1 MSELT
6 LENIIIREASLN
18 DAKILFELSNDDRV
32 RENSINTDKIEWE
45 NHVNWLKE
53 KIISSNYYIY
63 LFFYDKNFIGQVKFE
78 IEDKEAIISISIVNE
93 YRGKKLA
100 APMLLK
106 GIESFL
112 KIAKNVEKIVAYI
125 RPENQSS
132 IKSFNKVG
140 FNLHEQTMIKKIKFN
155 KYFLVSKNSE

>member
-1 MSELT
+1 MNELI

-45 NHVNWLKE
+45 NHVNWLKG

-63 LFFYDKNFIGQVKFE
+63 LFFYEKNFIGQVKFE
-78 IEDKEAIISISIVNE
+78 IEDKEAIVSISIVFE

-100 APMLLK
+100 VPMLQK
-106 GIESFL
+106 GIECISNS
-112 KIAKNVEKIVAYI
+112 AKNVKKIIAYI
-125 RPENQSS
+125 KPENQSS
-132 IKSFNKVG
+132 IKSFNNAG
-140 FNLHEQTMIKKIKFN
+140 FHFHDVTIINNIKFN
-155 KYFLVSKNSE
+155 RYFFELKNE

>member
-63 LFFYDKNFIGQVKFE
+63 LFFYDKN
-78 IEDKEAIISISIVNE
+78 
-93 YRGKKLA
+93 
-100 APMLLK
+100 
-106 GIESFL
+106 
-112 KIAKNVEKIVAYI
+112 
-125 RPENQSS
+125 
-132 IKSFNKVG
+132 
-140 FNLHEQTMIKKIKFN
+140 
-155 KYFLVSKNSE
+155 

>member
-1 MSELT
+1 MSELR

-63 LFFYDKNFIGQVKFE
+63 LFFYDKHFIGQVKFE
-78 IEDKEAIISISIVNE
+78 IEDKEAVVSISIVYE
-93 YRGKKLA
+93 YRGRKLA
-100 APMLLK
+100 VPILQK
-106 GIESFL
+106 GIERILSS
-112 KIAKNVEKIVAYI
+112 AKIVKKIIAFI
-125 RPENQSS
+125 KPENQSS
-132 IKSFNKVG
+132 IRSFNNVG
-140 FNLHEQTMIKKIKFN
+140 FHFYDQTIINNIKFN
-155 KYFLVSKNSE
+155 RYFFEPKNE